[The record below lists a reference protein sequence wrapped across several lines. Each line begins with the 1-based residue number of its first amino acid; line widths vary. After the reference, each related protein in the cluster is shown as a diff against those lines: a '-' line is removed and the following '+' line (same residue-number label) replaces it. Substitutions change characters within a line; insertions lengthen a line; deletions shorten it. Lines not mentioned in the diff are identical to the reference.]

1 MPSLRIG
8 HAEREQALERL
19 KTAYAEGR
27 LDEPEFEDRAG
38 RAMRARSQDELSPLL
53 DNLPADAAE
62 PSGVGPASLRERV
75 GDRLVRA
82 LRCAVFCWLP
92 PPHARD

>member
-53 DNLPADAAE
+53 DDLPAGPTE
-62 PSGVGPASLRERV
+62 PSGVGPASLRDRV

-92 PPHARD
+92 PPRARD